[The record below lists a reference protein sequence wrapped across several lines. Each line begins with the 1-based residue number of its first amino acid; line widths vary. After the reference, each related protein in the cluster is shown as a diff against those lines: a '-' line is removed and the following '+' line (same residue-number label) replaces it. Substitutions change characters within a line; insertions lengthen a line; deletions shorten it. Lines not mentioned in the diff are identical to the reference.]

1 MKLTVNPS
9 IRTQLLAWLVIPILV
24 LLLVGAALTY
34 GLAIGLATDAYDKAL
49 LDSVYSVANCV
60 HYHESDGH
68 IVVDLPPAA
77 LAILKDDIKDRVF
90 YQVLDEKLQ
99 LLSGDS
105 VLPIPKV
112 DTMDDL
118 TSADY
123 RDGIIGGEDI
133 RIALIKY
140 PVRSPHDRFVY
151 IQVAETLHGREQIGE
166 QILVGVILP
175 QLAMVVIS
183 GLVLWFGVTRG
194 LRPLTSV
201 RDAVASRSPLDLRPI
216 SVDYTPREVRPLVT
230 AINDL
235 LELLHED
242 MQAQRRFVANAAHQL
257 RTPIAG
263 LKMQSELA
271 LRQSKPEEIRH
282 ALNLINLGADRAA
295 RLANQLLA
303 LARAEPGAVNPA
315 LWQRLDLNKLGKN
328 VSRELVTQAI
338 AKNIDLGFEESD
350 VPVWIRGDQA
360 SLHELSSNLI
370 ENAILYT
377 PSGGRVTVRT
387 FCKPGAGDG
396 QRSCIA
402 VEDNGPGI
410 PAAEREK
417 VFERF
422 YRVSDR
428 GVAGSGLGLAI
439 VREIAKIHGADVQLS
454 DGPNGAGTSVLIEF
468 PYAPKDNPVSAA
480 SSANASVTVS
490 TSATKPVDGDKI
502 LTGSSG
508 AKSEANGNS

>member
-1 MKLTVNPS
+1 MRVHVNPS

-60 HYHESDGH
+60 HYQDGPGGH

-112 DTMDDL
+112 ETMDDL

-123 RDGIIGGEDI
+123 RDGVISGEDI

-140 PVRSPHDRFVY
+140 PVAKVRDRFVY

-194 LRPLTSV
+194 LRPLAAV

-216 SVDYTPREVRPLVT
+216 AVDNTPKEVRPLVQ
-230 AINDL
+230 AINEL

-282 ALNLINLGADRAA
+282 ALNLINIGADRAA

-303 LARAEPGAVNPA
+303 LARAEPGAVDPG
-315 LWQRLDLNKLGKN
+315 LWQRLDLNKLAKD

-338 AKNIDLGFEESD
+338 AKNIDLGFEESEI
-350 VPVWIRGDQA
+350 PVWIRGDQA

-370 ENAILYT
+370 ENSILYT
-377 PSGGRVTVRT
+377 QSGGRITVRT
-387 FCKPGAGDG
+387 FCKTGSGDE

-439 VREIAKIHGADVQLS
+439 VREIAKIHGADVQLG
-454 DGPNGAGTSVLIEF
+454 DGPGGVGTRVLIEF
-468 PYAPKDNPVSAA
+468 PFAPKNGPITAPTAVSA
-480 SSANASVTVS
+480 T
-490 TSATKPVDGDKI
+490 TSQPLNDEKI
-502 LTGSSG
+502 LTGTTGSKTDPTATS
-508 AKSEANGNS
+508 

>member
-1 MKLTVNPS
+1 MRVTVNPS

-60 HYHESDGH
+60 QFKQSRV
-68 IVVDLPPAA
+68 VVDLPPAA

-90 YQVLDEKLQ
+90 YQVLDEKLH

-105 VLPIPKV
+105 VLPLPKL
-112 DTMDDL
+112 DADDDL

-123 RDGIIGGEDI
+123 RDGVINGEEI

-140 PVRSPHDRFVY
+140 PVPGQREKFVF

-183 GLVLWFGVTRG
+183 GLVLFFGVTRG
-194 LRPLTSV
+194 LRPLATV

-216 SVDYTPREVRPLVT
+216 SVDNTPREVRPLVK
-230 AINDL
+230 AINEL
-235 LELLHED
+235 LELLRED

-271 LRQSKPEEIRH
+271 LRQSDPEEIRH
-282 ALNLINLGADRAA
+282 ALNLINIGADRAA

-303 LARAEPGAVNPA
+303 LARAEPGAVDPD
-315 LWQRLDLNKLGKN
+315 LWQRLDLNSLAKD
-328 VSRELVTQAI
+328 VSRELVTQAL
-338 AKNIDLGFEESD
+338 AKNIDLGFEESKA
-350 VPVWIRGDQA
+350 PVLIRGDQA
-360 SLHELSSNLI
+360 SLHELLSNLI

-377 PSGGRVTVRT
+377 QPGGNITVRT
-387 FCKPGAGDG
+387 LMRVSVDEL
-396 QRSCIA
+396 QRSII
-402 VEDNGPGI
+402 VIEDNGPGI
-410 PAAEREK
+410 PEEEREK

-439 VREIAKIHGADVQLS
+439 VREIAKIHGAEVHLD
-454 DGPNGAGTSVLIEF
+454 DGPGEKGTSVTIDF
-468 PYAPKDNPVSAA
+468 PFAAKDD
-480 SSANASVTVS
+480 VTQPQPQLAHAV
-490 TSATKPVDGDKI
+490 AD
-502 LTGSSG
+502 
-508 AKSEANGNS
+508 A